1 MKSSILTPNILKS
14 VEIEIDNGGNNYI
27 CKMQIIND
35 MLNISLYNN
44 IIKYE
49 GNITLNEI
57 KNQIAAFNDYNI
69 YEIFEEINI
78 LNNKSFI
85 LIKEKDNKYKLK
97 LKFIIL
103 RRKKYLYINLYEN
116 GKEDYIK
123 YISELK
129 EIIRKKDEQIKLL
142 EDKLKKYK
150 NDEEIE
156 NNFNFDIKLKEPIN
170 IIINHIEYVYCLT
183 ILKDGRLV
191 SGSYDNSI
199 IIYNKETYKPDL
211 IIKEHKDPIFCIT
224 TLNSGILASCS
235 ADKTIKLYYI
245 KDHEY
250 NILQTLNYH
259 KDYVFKI
266 IELRNKSLVSCSFD
280 ESIIFYNKDNNNKY
294 AKDYNIST
302 NGQWT
307 SVIQTKE
314 NELCYSEEINDSICF
329 YDFNQRKKIL
339 SINNINKL
347 NSESE
352 WFIMINKDL
361 LLIPGENKISI
372 ININKYKL
380 ERIIN
385 INGSGWIRGICMLN
399 ENILLTGDENKIIKE
414 WKIEGNNLILISQKE
429 KAHNDCINHLIN
441 LGNGHIA
448 SASDD
453 KTIKIW

>member
-266 IELRNKSLVSCSFD
+266 IEL
-280 ESIIFYNKDNNNKY
+280 E
-294 AKDYNIST
+294 IS
-302 NGQWT
+302 
-307 SVIQTKE
+307 
-314 NELCYSEEINDSICF
+314 
-329 YDFNQRKKIL
+329 
-339 SINNINKL
+339 
-347 NSESE
+347 
-352 WFIMINKDL
+352 
-361 LLIPGENKISI
+361 
-372 ININKYKL
+372 
-380 ERIIN
+380 
-385 INGSGWIRGICMLN
+385 
-399 ENILLTGDENKIIKE
+399 
-414 WKIEGNNLILISQKE
+414 
-429 KAHNDCINHLIN
+429 H
-441 LGNGHIA
+441 
-448 SASDD
+448 
-453 KTIKIW
+453 